1 MKNQIKLSQYTSYIS
16 NFLHL
21 SEFELINRIEC
32 FSSDV
37 CTTLESLKEMIDSGC
52 SPNEIM
58 FLLQQ

>member
-21 SEFELINRIEC
+21 SEFELINRIEG